1 MSRPP
6 VKQPDPRSALVPDQD
21 MVSLTAAMQ
30 IDTQASATDEGATPA
45 LPRFSMVAY
54 TGGAMRLAG
63 WKFPVVVD
71 LAGMNIPSQL
81 RPIRV
86 GHNTDQRVGHTTAIR
101 IENGQLVAG
110 GLVSCTGRTAQE
122 VVADARNGF
131 PWQASIGAAVEEF
144 EFTPEGRTVV
154 VNGREFAGPV
164 NVVRRSTLGEI
175 SFVDLGADGNT
186 SARVAASAKKE
197 SQHMDG
203 QDPRKQD
210 PRKQNEQDQPNQ
222 DTPQVDAKAD
232 QPAVTATA
240 EAVPDPVA
248 EMRTKLAAETQR
260 IAGIREL
267 CAGKHPGGPGLPGVE
282 AKAIAEGWDL
292 TKTELEVLRA
302 SRPKAP
308 MGYVVTSPTITGA

>member
-1 MSRPP
+1 M
-6 VKQPDPRSALVPDQD
+6 QPDQA

-30 IDTQASATDEGATPA
+30 IDAQASAVGEGATPA

-86 GHNTDQRVGHTTAIR
+86 GHNTDQRVGHSTAIR
-101 IENGQLVAG
+101 IENGPSGGQLVAG
-110 GLVSCTGRTAQE
+110 GVVSCTGRTAQE

-197 SQHMDG
+197 SQNMDG
-203 QDPRKQD
+203 QDPKN
-210 PRKQNEQDQPNQ
+210 QNEGTQ
-222 DTPQVDAKAD
+222 DTSN
-232 QPAVTATA
+232 
-240 EAVPDPVA
+240 
-248 EMRTKLAAETQR
+248 
-260 IAGIREL
+260 I
-267 CAGKHPGGPGLPGVE
+267 E
-282 AKAIAEGWDL
+282 AK
-292 TKTELEVLRA
+292 
-302 SRPKAP
+302 
-308 MGYVVTSPTITGA
+308 

>member
-1 MSRPP
+1 MSRP
-6 VKQPDPRSALVPDQD
+6 LVRPLEAAQPDQD

-30 IDTQASATDEGATPA
+30 IDAQASASDEGATPA

-63 WKFPVVVD
+63 WTFPVVVD

-101 IENGQLVAG
+101 ADNGQLVAG
-110 GLVSCTGRTAQE
+110 GVVSCTGRTAQE

-154 VNGREFAGPV
+154 VNGREFTGPV

-197 SQHMDG
+197 SQNMDG
-203 QDPRKQD
+203 QDPKN
-210 PRKQNEQDQPNQ
+210 QNEGTQ
-222 DTPQVDAKAD
+222 DTSN
-232 QPAVTATA
+232 
-240 EAVPDPVA
+240 
-248 EMRTKLAAETQR
+248 
-260 IAGIREL
+260 I
-267 CAGKHPGGPGLPGVE
+267 E
-282 AKAIAEGWDL
+282 AK
-292 TKTELEVLRA
+292 
-302 SRPKAP
+302 
-308 MGYVVTSPTITGA
+308 